1 MSAPDREALADAE
14 ETLRGMR
21 SPAVEGKAIQAVLN
35 ALNYYRSMASEAGEV
50 ARLRVLVQSEE
61 EFMAGQV
68 V

>member
-35 ALNYYRSMASEAGEV
+35 ALNYYRSMAASEAGEV
-50 ARLRVLVQSEE
+50 ARLEGELDSLYRDVAYHS
-61 EFMAGQV
+61 
-68 V
+68 